1 MKKILLISIIIS
13 AIFTSCEDDVINTLE
28 NNAIQFN
35 DAYVEKNTR
44 SNDCTTENLTSF
56 IVYGWM
62 FNDNNES
69 VQILDQEVVSRNGGV
84 WSYNQTQYWFANKRF
99 EFTAIAPFSSAQY
112 SLAGNDGTLSFTNNA
127 TTDLVLAT
135 DSRTIDNNL
144 DATDV
149 RPVAFSFEH
158 LLSRLVVQFRNDFTA
173 GDVNLLISN
182 VKIAG
187 LAKNATLAFDNNQ
200 YDKTVNW
207 VLTDDETFSHSLLF
221 PTTTVN
227 RETSKIDIPAKTET
241 ISLPFYII
249 SETISADNQYTLT
262 FDVEIT
268 QSDVR
273 LGNYTHTVTLTPMT
287 FEKGVN
293 YKLSAVLNSTN
304 VNPESNINPITFTVE
319 VLPWGEDQHGEVN
332 FPNE

>member
-44 SNDCTTENLTSF
+44 STDCTTENLTSF
-56 IVYGWM
+56 VVYGWM

-69 VQILDQEVVSRNGGV
+69 VQILDQEVVSRNGGM

-112 SLAGNDGTLSFTNNA
+112 SLVGNNGTLSFENDA
-127 TTDLVLAT
+127 TKDLIFAS
-135 DSRTIDNNL
+135 DSRTID
-144 DATDV
+144 ATLNVEDV

-158 LLSRLVVQFRNDFTA
+158 LLSRLVIQFRNDFTA
-173 GDVNLLISN
+173 DDINLQISN
-182 VKIAG
+182 VKLYG
-187 LAKNATLAFDNNQ
+187 LARKATLAFANNR
-200 YDKTVNW
+200 YDSTIDW
-207 VLTDDETFSHSLLF
+207 QRTDSETLTHTLRF
-221 PTTTVN
+221 PSATVN
-227 RETSKIDIPAKTET
+227 RETDRIDIAAKKESV
-241 ISLPFYII
+241 SLPFYII
-249 SETISADNQYTLT
+249 SETTSAEQEYTLT
-262 FDVEIT
+262 FDVDVT
-268 QSDVR
+268 QSGVNI
-273 LGNYTHTVTLTPMT
+273 GNYTHTVVLNPMT
-287 FEKGVN
+287 FVKGVN
-293 YKLSAVLNSTN
+293 YKLSAVLNPSN
-304 VNPESNINPITFTVE
+304 VNPDANLNPISFTVE